1 MIEAKLSQQGRT
13 ETLSLK
19 NDILKGYLSGLG
31 HGRLYNLLRKPLQHT
46 LNNHMVSKGGWKRT
60 DDVTDIELPTKRRCL
75 RKPRNSSS
83 SNRKNLQGKI
93 QNQNHVAVHKVKEK
107 LSKPVVPN
115 NRCVQPLKNLQ
126 AKIQSQNLVEV
137 PKLKKK
143 QPKPVF
149 PEDLCA
155 QASLKRK
162 SRPKLLVSAPPR
174 RSKRLREQAGCILDG
189 ISVLNNVSFRIPKKK
204 KRRYNVKRKKNA
216 SSTLTFSQ
224 RAMRRD
230 HGFWIVEIV
239 KDSNSIFRAFA
250 HQLYG
255 NEDLHAFIRERC
267 CRYLELY
274 RERFQVS
281 LEPDL
286 NNGSFQQYLD
296 GMRNRQVRGGN
307 LEITAMSELYERPVQ
322 IYVQHLLPDLSISD
336 SVPNDTG
343 LSPLRITVDNDNYYN
358 SVVTDDHKD
367 TVFVCD
373 AGVFED
379 ATLFRHAMRVER
391 NFKIQQ
397 VRDDGNCLFGA
408 FSHQVY
414 GDQSFHG
421 LIREK
426 CCNYM
431 ELNAADFVGFIDT
444 DTQYVDFEDYL
455 FQMRSLGTWGGN
467 LEITALSQLYQRPV
481 EVYDQ
486 QTTPRNILSDSVNYD
501 NNQAPIRI
509 SYMHGGTHYDSVV
522 SENHG
527 ETLFHRDDAG
537 VFEDAVLAS
546 LQD

>member
-1 MIEAKLSQQGRT
+1 
-13 ETLSLK
+13 
-19 NDILKGYLSGLG
+19 
-31 HGRLYNLLRKPLQHT
+31 
-46 LNNHMVSKGGWKRT
+46 
-60 DDVTDIELPTKRRCL
+60 
-75 RKPRNSSS
+75 
-83 SNRKNLQGKI
+83 
-93 QNQNHVAVHKVKEK
+93 
-107 LSKPVVPN
+107 
-115 NRCVQPLKNLQ
+115 
-126 AKIQSQNLVEV
+126 
-137 PKLKKK
+137 
-143 QPKPVF
+143 
-149 PEDLCA
+149 
-155 QASLKRK
+155 
-162 SRPKLLVSAPPR
+162 
-174 RSKRLREQAGCILDG
+174 
-189 ISVLNNVSFRIPKKK
+189 
-204 KRRYNVKRKKNA
+204 
-216 SSTLTFSQ
+216 
-224 RAMRRD
+224 MRRD

-307 LEITAMSELYERPVQ
+307 LEITAMSELYKRPVQ

-486 QTTPRNILSDSVNYD
+486 QTTPRNIFSDSVNYD

-509 SYMHGGTHYDSVV
+509 SYMNGRTHYNSVL
-522 SENHG
+522 SDNHG
-527 ETLFHRDDAG
+527 ETLFQRDDAG

-546 LQD
+546 LRD